1 MTAYRLAWGL
11 GVLCPAAALLAGCE
25 LGPNYV
31 RPSAPA
37 PMEYREIDGWM
48 PATPKQ
54 AAGWENWWA
63 VYTDPVLD
71 DLEKQVDI
79 SNQNLIAA
87 EAAYRVSRADVG
99 IQRASLLPTLNTSAG
114 ARGSGT
120 LGGGSS
126 GAGGS
131 GTGNGAGSSGT
142 GSGNVGSGGAGTG
155 ITSGRGSGSTLTY
168 SLGLDASWDID
179 VWGRIRRSVEASVAT
194 AQASAAD
201 IAAARLSA
209 QAQLAVDYFQLRVA
223 DLQTQLFTAA
233 VADFQMALMIAQN
246 RLQVGIATMA
256 DVYTA
261 QTQVDNA
268 QAQLVTFQL
277 TRDRMEHAI
286 AALIGK
292 TPDQVAIATAP
303 LSEDVPVVPAQVP
316 SALLERRPDIASAEF
331 AVASANAEIGV
342 ALAAWYP
349 DLTLTGSL
357 GAVATSLGGLFKAS
371 NTTWSVGPA
380 LAETVFNGGARTATE
395 LQARARYD
403 QAVANYRE
411 TVLTA
416 FQQVEDEIATLKI
429 LEEEAAAEN
438 RTVNDARLAEEL
450 TLNQYRAGTA
460 DFTSV
465 ITAQTLRLNAET
477 SALNV
482 LNGRLAGSV
491 NFIMALGGGWDE
503 SRVPQ
508 PGFFY
513 TLPETTRN
521 DGPEQDAKSQ
531 AETAAKPEGGFFQ
544 RLFHAIDTP

>member
-1 MTAYRLAWGL
+1 
-11 GVLCPAAALLAGCE
+11 
-25 LGPNYV
+25 
-31 RPSAPA
+31 
-37 PMEYREIDGWM
+37 MEYKEIDGWM

-63 VYTDPVLD
+63 VYNDPVLD

-87 EAAYRVSRADVG
+87 EAAYRVSRAEVG
-99 IQRASLLPTLNTSAG
+99 IQRANLLPTLNASAG

-120 LGGGSS
+120 LGRAATSNASS
-126 GAGGS
+126 A
-131 GTGNGAGSSGT
+131 
-142 GSGNVGSGGAGTG
+142 GAGTG
-155 ITSGRGSGSTLTY
+155 STGSGGTATGSTGTGSAGSGSTGSGTTSGRSSGSTLTY

-179 VWGRIRRSVEASVAT
+179 VWGRIRRTVEASVAT

-223 DLQTQLFTAA
+223 DLQTQLYTAA
-233 VADFQMALMIAQN
+233 VADFQTALMIAQN

-316 SALLERRPDIASAEF
+316 STLLERRPDIAAAEF

-349 DLTLTGSL
+349 DLSLTGSL

-371 NTTWSVGPA
+371 NATWSLGPS
-380 LAETVFNGGARTATE
+380 LAETVFSGGARVATN
-395 LQARARYD
+395 LQAQARYD
-403 QAVANYRE
+403 QAVANYRQ

-416 FQQVEDEIATLKI
+416 FQQVEDELATLKI
-429 LEEEAAAEN
+429 LEQEAAAEN

-460 DFTSV
+460 DFTAV
-465 ITAQTLRLNAET
+465 ITAQTLRLNSET
-477 SALNV
+477 TALNV
-482 LNGRLAGSV
+482 LNGRLAGSA

-521 DGPEQDAKSQ
+521 DGPQQDAKSQ
-531 AETAAKPEGGFFQ
+531 AETNAKPSGGFFQ

>member
-1 MTAYRLAWGL
+1 MTERRFAWGICA
-11 GVLCPAAALLAGCE
+11 LCPAAALLTGCE
-25 LGPNYV
+25 LGPNYM
-31 RPSAPA
+31 RPSAPV
-37 PMEYREIDGWM
+37 PMEYKEIDGWM
-48 PATPKQ
+48 PATPRQ

-63 VYTDPVLD
+63 VYNDPVLD
-71 DLEKQVDI
+71 ELEKQVDI

-87 EAAYRVSRADVG
+87 EAAYRAARAEVG
-99 IQRASLLPTLNTSAG
+99 IQRASLLPTLNASAG
-114 ARGSGT
+114 ARGAGT
-120 LGGGSS
+120 FGSS
-126 GAGGS
+126 GSSNAGSSSG
-131 GTGNGAGSSGT
+131 GTGSGSSGT
-142 GSGNVGSGGAGTG
+142 GIGGTA
-155 ITSGRGSGSTLTY
+155 SGSTGGRGGVSAITY
-168 SLGLDASWDID
+168 SLGLDTSWDID

-201 IAAARLSA
+201 IAAARLAA
-209 QAQLAVDYFQLRVA
+209 QAQLAADYFQLRVA
-223 DLQTQLFTAA
+223 DLQTQSYTAA
-233 VADFQMALMIAQN
+233 VADFQMALTIAQN

-268 QAQLVTFQL
+268 EAQLFNFQL
-277 TRDRMEHAI
+277 VRDRMEHAI

-303 LSEDVPVVPAQVP
+303 LSEDVPVVPAEVP
-316 SALLERRPDIASAEF
+316 STLLQRRPDIASAEY

-357 GAVATSLGGLFKAS
+357 GVVATSLGGLFKAS
-371 NTTWSVGPA
+371 NTTWSLGPSI
-380 LAETVFNGGARTATE
+380 AETVFNGGARVATN
-395 LQARARYD
+395 LQAQARYD
-403 QAVANYRE
+403 QSVANYRQ

-416 FQQVEDEIATLKI
+416 FQQVEDQLATLKI
-429 LEEEAAAEN
+429 LEEEAAAQN

-460 DFTSV
+460 DFAAV
-465 ITAQTLRLNAET
+465 IIAQTARLNAET
-477 SALNV
+477 TALNV
-482 LNGRLAGSV
+482 LNGRLSGSV
-491 NFIMALGGGWDE
+491 NFIMALGGGWEE

-521 DGPEQDAKSQ
+521 DGPQQDAKSE
-531 AETAAKPEGGFFQ
+531 AETSAKPEGGFFQ
-544 RLFHAIDTP
+544 RLFHAIETP